1 MTLKEGISMLMS
13 SDATNNALTHESWTD
28 GRYIQCAPLKD
39 NDQVRIRVF
48 SRLDENLNYTEE
60 PFRRKDFASIKD
72 FGWHII
78 SPEGLVQY
86 AMNQTLKKKNSEPIE
101 QKHTFT
107 ETRHTY
113 GKMLPGELKLQVIN
127 LVEDWAD
134 EKVNS
139 DDEFNLIMQ
148 KLDEYIDYYQTE
160 YTLYN
165 DVDHV
170 KNIFVRFTTDWI
182 VQYISKQESPRLYR
196 SIHNLGLTNADL
208 EWVHKMELENGIM
221 IDVDD
226 LEDFDNM
233 AAVSV
238 VKKRIRNALD
248 KKK

>member
-60 PFRRKDFASIKD
+60 PFRRKDFANIKD
-72 FGWHII
+72 YGWHII

-86 AMNQTLKKKNSEPIE
+86 AMNQTLKKKSSEPV
-101 QKHTFT
+101 KSDNMTYSH
-107 ETRHTY
+107 RPTY
-113 GKMLPGELKLQVIN
+113 GKTLPGELKLQVIN

-134 EKVNS
+134 GKVDS
-139 DDEFNLIMQ
+139 DEDFNLIMQ

-160 YTLYN
+160 YNLYQ
-165 DVDHV
+165 DLDHV
-170 KNIFVRFTTDWI
+170 NNIFLKFTTDWI
-182 VQYISKQESPRLYR
+182 VQYISKADNPRLYR
-196 SIHNLGLTNADL
+196 QIHNLGLTTADL
-208 EWVHKMELENGIM
+208 GWVHKMELENGILV
-221 IDVDD
+221 DVDD

-248 KKK
+248 KKN